1 MLLTW
6 KKNNKKTHKEE
17 RGGQEHPKTTLPP
30 PPPPEYHELVYRQ
43 TYNHV
48 SFFWYFS
55 QSVSYSSIVSYSA
68 IRPKD
73 PTFWIIS

>member
-6 KKNNKKTHKEE
+6 RKKKKKKNSHKEE
-17 RGGQEHPKTTLPP
+17 KGRQEHPKNHPG
-30 PPPPEYHELVYRQ
+30 YYELVYRQ

>member
-6 KKNNKKTHKEE
+6 KKKPKKKTHKEE
-17 RGGQEHPKTTLPP
+17 RGGQEHPKTTLA
-30 PPPPEYHELVYRQ
+30 PPEYHDLVYRQ

>member
-6 KKNNKKTHKEE
+6 KKKEQKNTQ
-17 RGGQEHPKTTLPP
+17 GGKGRTGAPKNHPS
-30 PPPPEYHELVYRQ
+30 PPPEYHELVYRQ